1 MIIGTLINSVVLMAC
16 LMLIGFYLRRK
27 NILNDEGENSF
38 IYILVYIT
46 TPAMI
51 INTLVIDFSIEQF
64 KTGLVLFFIAAIFDI
79 SLILIGNLSV
89 IKIGNIE
96 KRKIIKYSVALMNG
110 GFMGYPLV
118 NQMFGAE
125 GMFYA
130 TMFHTPNIIF
140 MWTYGMS
147 ILLEGKKDR
156 SRYKQMFFNPG
167 MIGVYTGLFI
177 YFSQVPVPLF
187 AKSLL
192 GLLTNVT
199 TVLSMIIIGSKIATI
214 GIKEAFVDK
223 QAYYTTLLRLI
234 VSPVIMIIVLQFLD
248 FNDMIKQIYV
258 IYAALPVA
266 VLMPIMAKKYG
277 SDDEFASKV
286 VVITHLM
293 SLITI
298 PFFVWV
304 QTLVQ

>member
-1 MIIGTLINSVVLMAC
+1 MIIGTLINSIVLMAC
-16 LMLIGFYLRRK
+16 LMFIGFYLREK
-27 NILNDEGENSF
+27 DKLNDDAEDSL
-38 IYILVYIT
+38 IYILVNIT

-51 INTLVIDFSIEQF
+51 INTLVIDFSIEQL
-64 KTGLVLFFIAAIFDI
+64 KTGLVLFFVAVIFDF
-79 SLILIGNLSV
+79 SLILLAKSSV
-89 IKIGNIE
+89 IRIGDNE
-96 KRKIIKYSVALMNG
+96 KRKIIKYSVAFMNG

-147 ILLEGKKDR
+147 ILIERKKDE

-167 MIGVYTGLFI
+167 MMGVYIGFFI
-177 YFSQVPVPLF
+177 YFSQLPVPIF

-214 GIKEAFVDK
+214 GIKRAFVDK
-223 QAYYTTLLRLI
+223 EAYYTTFLRLI
-234 VSPVIMIIVLQFLD
+234 ISPILMIIVLQFLD
-248 FNDMIKQIYV
+248 FSDMIKQIYV

-266 VLMPIMAKKYG
+266 ALMPIIAKKY
-277 SDDEFASKV
+277 SCDDAFASKI
-286 VVITHLM
+286 VVITHMM

-298 PFFVWV
+298 PLFVWIQTIV
-304 QTLVQ
+304 Q